1 MRKNISEVIA
11 KAINEIIARYAL
23 QEQRDTAR
31 FNENALYVLWLM
43 REQIHNIEKN
53 LLQSNKAS
61 FDCNSH
67 ESSDYLNLKVGEIAK
82 KILKPLL
89 ENTQWSDDDLK
100 SFLNK
105 ADSSKIFG
113 ISHSLL
119 SLERFD
125 KYNRSRYYAKKISV
139 NGKQYFFCS
148 QWNEKPSR
156 NKLVKFINQYKKE
169 IK

>member
-1 MRKNISEVIA
+1 MRKNISEVIT

-43 REQIHNIEKN
+43 REQIHKIEKN
-53 LLQSNKAS
+53 LLQGDKVS
-61 FDCNSH
+61 FDCNSS
-67 ESSDYLNLKVGEIAK
+67 ESGNYSNQKIGEIAQ

-89 ENTQWSDDDLK
+89 EKTQWSDDDLK

-105 ADSSKIFG
+105 VDSSKIFG

-125 KYNRSRYYAKKISV
+125 KHNRSRYYAKKISV

-148 QWNEKPSR
+148 QWNEKPLTR
-156 NKLVKFINQYKKE
+156 DKLVKFINQQRK